1 MFFRRWRNFFQFIVL
16 KGILLDPFVT
26 QAIEYEI
33 SQAIQNVDGT
43 VVVATVG
50 GLQKGIESVE
60 IAIGHLCQPNIFFLV
75 LQTCIFME
83 VAAKTIIL
91 VGGQLR
97 DSYADLFL
105 SLLAIK
111 HQLGQQHTN
120 LLAGTFQPLFDFD
133 GITLEPNT
141 HHIEI
146 IEQGLLVEPGSFVLD
161 IKQAGPYFQ
170 KQGAL
175 GFINS
180 FVNNALPGMKHPIH
194 GVVDVLELIYNT
206 HPTNQYGLSLAVSH
220 DTILAAIIA
229 VISGRNE
236 VTQADWPD
244 MMEGLFVWFEGDEFL
259 ESKLKWIWR
268 GQIHTLD
275 ISQFRQKV

>member
-1 MFFRRWRNFFQFIVL
+1 MALELLPASMLKAIDLLPDAQTPVTLFTRHSIREIV
-16 KGILLDPFVT
+16 
-26 QAIEYEI
+26 
-33 SQAIQNVDGT
+33 
-43 VVVATVG
+43 VG
-50 GLQKGIESVE
+50 QGLASY
-60 IAIGHLCQPNIFFLV
+60 N
-75 LQTCIFME
+75 LQLTE
-83 VAAKTIIL
+83 QGRDLAEAWGGYL
-91 VGGQLR
+91 VGNTDR
-97 DSYADLFL
+97 V
-105 SLLAIK
+105 I
-111 HQLGQQHTN
+111 QHCISSPIQRCVDTAA
-120 LLAGTFQPLFDFD
+120 LMIRGAD

-146 IEQGLLVEPGSFVLD
+146 REQGLLVEPGSFVLD

>member
-1 MFFRRWRNFFQFIVL
+1 MALELLPASMLKAIDLLPDARTPVTLFTRHSIREIVEGQGL
-16 KGILLDPFVT
+16 AGYNLQLTEQGRDL
-26 QAIEYEI
+26 AE
-33 SQAIQNVDGT
+33 AW
-43 VVVATVG
+43 G
-50 GLQKGIESVE
+50 GY
-60 IAIGHLCQPNIFFLV
+60 
-75 LQTCIFME
+75 
-83 VAAKTIIL
+83 L
-91 VGGQLR
+91 VGNTDRVIQHCISSPIQRCVDTAALMIRG
-97 DSYADLFL
+97 AD
-105 SLLAIK
+105 ATTI
-111 HQLGQQHTN
+111 
-120 LLAGTFQPLFDFD
+120 
-133 GITLEPNT
+133 EPNT

>member
-1 MFFRRWRNFFQFIVL
+1 MALELLPASMLKAIDLLPDAQTPVTLFTRHSIREIV
-16 KGILLDPFVT
+16 
-26 QAIEYEI
+26 
-33 SQAIQNVDGT
+33 
-43 VVVATVG
+43 VG
-50 GLQKGIESVE
+50 QGLAGY
-60 IAIGHLCQPNIFFLV
+60 N
-75 LQTCIFME
+75 LQLTE
-83 VAAKTIIL
+83 QGRDLAEAWGGYL
-91 VGGQLR
+91 VGNTDR
-97 DSYADLFL
+97 V
-105 SLLAIK
+105 I
-111 HQLGQQHTN
+111 QHCISSPIQRCVDTAA
-120 LLAGTFQPLFDFD
+120 LMIRGAD
-133 GITLEPNT
+133 GITIEPNT

-259 ESKLKWIWR
+259 DSKLRWIWR
-268 GQIHTLD
+268 GERHELAIRKFKDL
-275 ISQFRQKV
+275 SLK

>member
-1 MFFRRWRNFFQFIVL
+1 MALELLPASMLKAIDLLPDAQTPVTLFTRHSIREIVAGQGL
-16 KGILLDPFVT
+16 AGYNLQLTD
-26 QAIEYEI
+26 QGRDLAE
-33 SQAIQNVDGT
+33 AW
-43 VVVATVG
+43 G
-50 GLQKGIESVE
+50 GY
-60 IAIGHLCQPNIFFLV
+60 
-75 LQTCIFME
+75 
-83 VAAKTIIL
+83 L
-91 VGGQLR
+91 VGNTDR
-97 DSYADLFL
+97 V
-105 SLLAIK
+105 I
-111 HQLGQQHTN
+111 QHCISSPIQRCVDTAA
-120 LLAGTFQPLFDFD
+120 LMIRGAD

-170 KQGAL
+170 EQGAL

>member
-1 MFFRRWRNFFQFIVL
+1 MALELLPASMLKAIDLLPDAQTPVTLFTRHSIREIV
-16 KGILLDPFVT
+16 
-26 QAIEYEI
+26 
-33 SQAIQNVDGT
+33 
-43 VVVATVG
+43 VG
-50 GLQKGIESVE
+50 RGLAGY
-60 IAIGHLCQPNIFFLV
+60 N
-75 LQTCIFME
+75 LQLTE
-83 VAAKTIIL
+83 QGRDLAEAWGGYL
-91 VGGQLR
+91 VGNTDR
-97 DSYADLFL
+97 V
-105 SLLAIK
+105 I
-111 HQLGQQHTN
+111 QHCISSPIQRCVDTAA
-120 LLAGTFQPLFDFD
+120 LMIRGAD

-236 VTQADWPD
+236 VTKADWPD